1 MKKLFILFA
10 VFGCISALVGCNN
23 TSDEETCQHT
33 WGEWQYNGEAHWRD
47 YTCGHD
53 SPEVAGEHTWDDGV
67 EVEGGNGG
75 YVMEYTCTV
84 CGKKH
89 QVTTTI
95 IPITS
100 NLAFAIEDKTNEL
113 VKYKTSI
120 LANLEASI
128 AFVPITSLFDDC
140 IDKLKNAESIC
151 EVSELADKCLEDV
164 YKLIPTFNGV
174 FDPFSFEEVDKQQI
188 LPLLDDYIFRN
199 NLGGIPIS
207 QYYTLN
213 LNSTSKGQ
221 WNEFFGEEGSV
232 CQTPKNEYWNVK
244 PFLSNEYFLKGLCLA
259 IPKDDSLDEVSD
271 CYKTDYSKYE
281 FYNYDLEL
289 ARKYFSVAMEEL
301 AHIYSVSS
309 QYPIQLELEIA
320 FGTKTAENEALFNTL
335 KENIESAFN
344 DPSVSNGNF
353 VLIVDA
359 WYGEYFGQI
368 YPDKNYNGQ
377 FDLSYDKISGSS
389 YDEYMYYNL
398 LSSNSD
404 FSNGLTI
411 NWSIDTNNIE
421 DDCIVYN
428 GYRFTYDALLALLS
442 SKYTIIDGV
451 FYKVI
456 LPQLE
461 SSELNKL
468 TENIGENHYI
478 QLYLGEYSGYHVWF
492 ECDGTEVLGYIE
504 IGNYYFE
511 YYGGFEL
518 YAYKDGVVKVID
530 LYNDGILSD
539 SDIEQIEEHY
549 YYAYDKGI
557 I

>member
-23 TSDEETCQHT
+23 TSDEETCQHS
-33 WGEWQYNGEAHWRD
+33 WGEWQYNDEAHWRD

-113 VKYKTSI
+113 IKYKNSI
-120 LANLEASI
+120 LANVDSSNLEYSI
-128 AFVPITSLFDDC
+128 NSIFDDC
-140 IDKLKNAESIC
+140 IANIKNAENISD
-151 EVSELADKCLEDV
+151 VNELADECLKDV
-164 YKLIPTFNGV
+164 YNLIPLANGE
-174 FDPFSFEEVDKQQI
+174 FDFSNFDDTDKKEI
-188 LPLLDDYIFRN
+188 LSLLDEYIYRN
-199 NLGGIPIS
+199 NLGGIPLS

-213 LNSTSKGQ
+213 LNSTTKEQ
-221 WNEFFGEEGSV
+221 WIEFFGEGGSI

-244 PFLSNEYFLKGLCLA
+244 EFLSNEYFLKGLCLA
-259 IPKDDSLDEVSD
+259 LPKEETVNESAIF
-271 CYKTDYSKYE
+271 YQIDYSKYE
-281 FYNYDLEL
+281 FFNYDLDL
-289 ARKYFSVAMEEL
+289 AKKYFSLAIEEL
-301 AHIYSVSS
+301 YPIYSVSS
-309 QYPIQLELEIA
+309 QYPIELKLEIA
-320 FGTKTAENEALFNTL
+320 FGTKTEKKEQLFNTL
-335 KENIESAFN
+335 KNNIETAFN
-344 DPSVSNGNF
+344 DLSVSNGDF
-353 VLIVDA
+353 VLTVEA
-359 WYGEYFGQI
+359 WYEETIGQI
-368 YPDKNYNGQ
+368 YVEKNYTGQ
-377 FDLSYDKISGSS
+377 FDLSYEKISLSS
-389 YDEYMYYNL
+389 YDQYMYYNL
-398 LSSNSD
+398 LSTNYDLSH
-404 FSNGLTI
+404 GLTI

-428 GYRFTYDALLALLS
+428 GYRFTYDALLSLLS

-504 IGNYYFE
+504 IGDYYFE

-539 SDIEQIEEHY
+539 SDIEQIEEYY